1 MKINHIKD
9 TETRKQDE
17 EVDKTESDESV
28 DIMST
33 DSEDENLD
41 WEDEDDDDDNS
52 EKDDSLILI
61 ADVDDAPPPSMF
73 IRIYKEE
80 LSQSTYNTRPGN
92 NLQFSSINILILLV
106 MRAGIDENDTYS
118 VRNNIAFQYT
128 FFIYL
133 TFRLWPFIEK
143 LRKDEMV

>member
-92 NLQFSSINILILLV
+92 NLQFSKS
-106 MRAGIDENDTYS
+106 
-118 VRNNIAFQYT
+118 
-128 FFIYL
+128 
-133 TFRLWPFIEK
+133 RLSQP
-143 LRKDEMV
+143 RS

>member
-41 WEDEDDDDDNS
+41 WEDEDDDNS